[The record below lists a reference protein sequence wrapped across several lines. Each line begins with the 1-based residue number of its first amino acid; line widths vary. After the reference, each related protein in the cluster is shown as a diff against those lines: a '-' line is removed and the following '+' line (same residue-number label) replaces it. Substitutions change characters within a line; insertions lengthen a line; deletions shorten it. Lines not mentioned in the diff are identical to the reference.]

1 MTTKN
6 EQKIID
12 KAISDYEKRYNE
24 LYEILYQDTQWGV
37 EYIIEL
43 ENRVKQL
50 TMLCDDIEDKLK
62 QLKTK

>member
-24 LYEILYQDTQWGV
+24 LYEILS
-37 EYIIEL
+37 
-43 ENRVKQL
+43 R
-50 TMLCDDIEDKLK
+50 
-62 QLKTK
+62 

>member
-1 MTTKN
+1 MTSKE

-37 EYIIEL
+37 EYIMEL
-43 ENRVKQL
+43 ENRIKQL
-50 TMLCDDIEDKLK
+50 EMLCDDIEDKLK